1 MEMSGCPGGTGRLT
15 VDLDA
20 VRANFAAIAARVAPA
35 ICGAVV
41 KADAYGLGAPPVAA
55 ALRREGCN
63 SFFVAHLSEALAIA
77 RALDPG
83 SDIFVL
89 NGLEPGYEP
98 LCADRGFIPVLNA
111 PEQVEAWRTLAI
123 ERGRALPAALQ
134 IDSGMSRLGLDP
146 DDAVRLADD
155 ASLSDQLSLRLL
167 MTHLACADTPDHPAN
182 ADQLTRFAA
191 VRSLFPAVPAS
202 IANSAGAALGDAFHF
217 DLVRAG
223 LALFGTM
230 ASGAGASL
238 LPTIRLDA
246 RVIQIRTIEPGI
258 GVGYGLA
265 HVASAPQRLATLGIG
280 YADGWPRS
288 LSGRGA
294 AWFQGICL
302 PIVGRVSM
310 DCMTVDISTLAEG
323 ALRHGDFVELIGPSQ
338 SAVQVAE
345 DAGTIDHEILA
356 RLGTRFQRLFIEG
369 GVTEIQSAGG
379 LQ

>member
-1 MEMSGCPGGTGRLT
+1 MSGCPGGTGRLT

-20 VRANFAAIAARVAPA
+20 VRANFAAIAAHVAPA
-35 ICGAVV
+35 ACSAVI
-41 KADAYGLGAPPVAA
+41 KADAYGLGAPFVAE
-55 ALRREGCN
+55 ALHRQGCR

-77 RALDPG
+77 RVLAPD
-83 SDIFVL
+83 SEIFVL

-111 PEQVEAWRTLAI
+111 PEQIDAWRALAI

-134 IDSGMSRLGLDP
+134 IDTGMSRLGMDLDC
-146 DDAVRLADD
+146 AVRLANDP
-155 ASLSDQLSLRLL
+155 ALSEQLSLRLL

-182 ADQLTRFAA
+182 ADQLARFAA

-202 IANSAGAALGDAFHF
+202 IANSAGAVLGDEYHF
-217 DLVRAG
+217 ELVRAG
-223 LALFGTM
+223 LALFGTV
-230 ASGAGASL
+230 STGTGAA
-238 LPTIRLDA
+238 PRPAVRLDA
-246 RVIQIRTIEPGI
+246 RVIQLRTIEPGE

-265 HVASAPQRLATLGIG
+265 HIASSPQRLATLGIG

-294 AWFQGICL
+294 AWFKDVRL

-310 DCMTVDISTLAEG
+310 DCMTVDIGALPEG
-323 ALRHGDFVELIGPSQ
+323 ALRHGDFVELIGPNQ
-338 SAVQVAE
+338 SAVEVAD

-356 RLGTRFQRLFIEG
+356 RLGTRFQRLFIES
-369 GVTEIQSAGG
+369 GVTDIQSPGG

>member
-1 MEMSGCPGGTGRLT
+1 MDLNGCPGGTGRLT

-20 VRANFAAIAARVAPA
+20 VRANFAALAAHVAPA
-35 ICGAVV
+35 ACAAVI
-41 KADAYGLGAPPVAA
+41 KADAYGLGAPFVAE
-55 ALRREGCN
+55 ALHRQGCR

-77 RALDPG
+77 RVLEPD

-111 PEQVEAWRTLAI
+111 PEQVEAWRGLAI

-134 IDSGMSRLGLDP
+134 IDTGMSRLGMDLDC
-146 DDAVRLADD
+146 AVRLAND
-155 ASLSDQLSLRLL
+155 ATLAEQLSLRLL
-167 MTHLACADTPDHPAN
+167 MTHLACADLPDHPAN
-182 ADQLTRFAA
+182 ADQLARFAA

-202 IANSAGAALGDAFHF
+202 IANSAGAVLGGGYHF

-223 LALFGTM
+223 LALFGTVSTGTT
-230 ASGAGASL
+230 ASP
-238 LPTIRLDA
+238 LPAVRLDA
-246 RVIQIRTIEPGI
+246 RIIQIRTIEPGD

-265 HVASAPQRLATLGIG
+265 HIASTPQRLATLGIG

-294 AWFQGICL
+294 AWFKGVRL

-310 DCMTVDISTLAEG
+310 DCMTVDISALPEG
-323 ALRHGDFVELIGPSQ
+323 ALGHGDFVELIGPSQ
-338 SAVQVAE
+338 SAVDVAD

-356 RLGTRFQRLFIEG
+356 RLGTRFQRLFIES
-369 GVTEIQSAGG
+369 GVTDIQSPGG
-379 LQ
+379 L

>member
-1 MEMSGCPGGTGRLT
+1 MNGCPGGTGRLT

-20 VRANFAAIAARVAPA
+20 VRANFAALAAHVAPA
-35 ICGAVV
+35 ACAAVI
-41 KADAYGLGAPPVAA
+41 KADAYGLGAPFVAE
-55 ALRREGCN
+55 ALHRQGCR

-77 RALDPG
+77 RVLEPD

-111 PEQVEAWRTLAI
+111 PEQVEAWRGLAI

-134 IDSGMSRLGLDP
+134 IDTGMSRLGMDLDC
-146 DDAVRLADD
+146 AVRLAND
-155 ASLSDQLSLRLL
+155 ATLAEQLSLRLL
-167 MTHLACADTPDHPAN
+167 MTHLACADLPDHPAN
-182 ADQLTRFAA
+182 ADQLARFAA

-202 IANSAGAALGDAFHF
+202 IANSAGAVLGGGYHF

-223 LALFGTM
+223 LALFGTVSTGTT
-230 ASGAGASL
+230 ASP
-238 LPTIRLDA
+238 LPAVRLDA
-246 RVIQIRTIEPGI
+246 RIIQIRTIEPGD

-265 HVASAPQRLATLGIG
+265 HIASTPQRLATLGIG

-294 AWFQGICL
+294 AWFKGVRL

-310 DCMTVDISTLAEG
+310 DCMTVDISALPEG
-323 ALRHGDFVELIGPSQ
+323 ALGHGDFVELIGPSQ
-338 SAVQVAE
+338 SAVDVAD

-356 RLGTRFQRLFIEG
+356 RLGTRFQRLFIES
-369 GVTEIQSAGG
+369 GVTDIQSPGG
-379 LQ
+379 L